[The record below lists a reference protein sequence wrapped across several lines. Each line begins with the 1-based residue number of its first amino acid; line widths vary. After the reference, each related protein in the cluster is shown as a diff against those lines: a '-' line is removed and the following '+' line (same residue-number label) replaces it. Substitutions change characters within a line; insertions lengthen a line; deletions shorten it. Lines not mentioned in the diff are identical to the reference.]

1 MSIRTLAEVS
11 ARLEEA
17 VIASSDDCH
26 TAQELYDC
34 YEMVAIQILDSNFDA
49 FPEGELELFLRG
61 YLAALEY
68 QFLKADLPY

>member
-1 MSIRTLAEVS
+1 MTIRTLAEAS

-17 VIASSDDCH
+17 IKASSGDCH

-34 YEMVAIQILDSNFDA
+34 YEMVAIQILDSNFEA
-49 FPEGELELFLRG
+49 FPDGELELYLRG

-68 QFLKADLPY
+68 QFLTPELPL